1 MAPKSFSAQVRAAM
15 EHGKAK
21 MTEIMQD
28 SVFDLMELAQ
38 TPQPGVEVT
47 GGSYEEGK
55 IPVVTSDLIR
65 SLATEL
71 NGGGFGSPDQASYS
85 TVIPQMQPG
94 DVIRFNWTAPYALGL
109 EVGYTT
115 SLGHEVGGRHWV
127 SFNAAQWNE
136 IVQANVRRVAG

>member
-1 MAPKSFSAQVRAAM
+1 MQR
-15 EHGKAK
+15 GKRQ

-38 TPQPGVEVT
+38 TPQPGVEAT
-47 GGSYEEGK
+47 GGTYEEGK

-85 TVIPQMQPG
+85 AVIIQMEPG
-94 DVIRFNWTAPYALGL
+94 DIIRFNWTMPYAMGL

-127 SFNAAQWNE
+127 SYNAANWDE
-136 IVQANVRRVAG
+136 IVKANVQRVTA

>member
-1 MAPKSFSAQVRAAM
+1 MD
-15 EHGKAK
+15 HGKAK

-28 SVFDLMELAQ
+28 SVFDLIELAQ

-47 GGSYEEGK
+47 GGSYEQGK

-71 NGGGFGSPDQASYS
+71 NGSGFGSPEQASYS
-85 TVIPQMQPG
+85 AVIPQMQPG
-94 DVIRFNWTAPYALGL
+94 DKIRFNWTMPYAMGL

-115 SLGHEVGGRHWV
+115 SLGNEVGGRHWV
-127 SFNAAQWNE
+127 SYNAAKWDD
-136 IVQANVRRVAG
+136 IVQGNVQRVAG